1 MIRLFRVFVPTSTLV
16 LLLTEIALVF
26 AAYLVT
32 LYVLLPYEPEIFLLY
47 EDGIL
52 RLSLVVLAVV
62 LSLYF
67 QDFYSSGRIR
77 SKVLL
82 VEKTIRT
89 IAIVFFS
96 QALMAY
102 AAPTL
107 LMPRWTILAGSTV
120 LLFALPA
127 WRLTFNTIFFRA
139 LAPQRILFLGSNT
152 VVQEIAQRLSDR
164 PELGMCGLGYL
175 DSSYE
180 IGHKLAGG
188 LPVLGGYSGSSTN
201 RR

>member
-1 MIRLFRVFVPTSTLV
+1 M
-16 LLLTEIALVF
+16 
-26 AAYLVT
+26 
-32 LYVLLPYEPEIFLLY
+32 
-47 EDGIL
+47 
-52 RLSLVVLAVV
+52 LAVV

-77 SKVLL
+77 SRILL

-127 WRLTFNTIFFRA
+127 WRLTFSTIFSRA
-139 LAPQRILFLGSNT
+139 FSAATHSVSRIEYGRAGDCAA
-152 VVQEIAQRLSDR
+152 IIR
-164 PELGMCGLGYL
+164 P
-175 DSSYE
+175 
-180 IGHKLAGG
+180 AGAWDVRTRIPG
-188 LPVLGGYSGSSTN
+188 
-201 RR
+201 